1 MFSSYGVKVYCP
13 VNIGEDGQV
22 DFTKHAEFTQ
32 STSIWRQQMAW
43 TIKFYRGMIAISTHH
58 HFTCPTCVPK
68 TVVISASY
76 MYLLKYTYGLQDIT
90 MAVGVQFLWTCPGR
104 RSGSWWCAQIWMI
117 LMGGMT
123 HQRVVN
129 KHAFTTLFD
138 TIYDYI
144 PHYLILYDFTW
155 G

>member
-1 MFSSYGVKVYCP
+1 MDC
-13 VNIGEDGQV
+13 
-22 DFTKHAEFTQ
+22 
-32 STSIWRQQMAW
+32 R
-43 TIKFYRGMIAISTHH
+43 
-58 HFTCPTCVPK
+58 
-68 TVVISASY
+68 
-76 MYLLKYTYGLQDIT
+76 DIT

-155 G
+155 GQNPKSHKSAISQCHSCHGPFFGKGTLILIETFFVSFLLVTLHHFFCRINSRI

>member
-1 MFSSYGVKVYCP
+1 
-13 VNIGEDGQV
+13 
-22 DFTKHAEFTQ
+22 
-32 STSIWRQQMAW
+32 
-43 TIKFYRGMIAISTHH
+43 
-58 HFTCPTCVPK
+58 
-68 TVVISASY
+68 
-76 MYLLKYTYGLQDIT
+76 

-138 TIYDYI
+138 TIYYYM
-144 PHYLILYDFTW
+144 PHYLILFYMGIKPEIT
-155 G
+155 